1 MAQQRKRSPLME
13 SPPSFFENSTLA
25 LDFLIKSSQTVAPNL
40 LQTSQKNLDASSDM
54 KSPYP
59 QHTTLKP
66 TEKQSDST
74 RKSKPTSASSAV
86 PTPKH
91 GLTISLWPSS
101 STTTTPTPPPANPH
115 STSCSDMNCKP
126 FPASSKPPA
135 FRRWKSA
142 SETLTPHEKKPL
154 LRTDSHSNS

>member
-1 MAQQRKRSPLME
+1 ME

-25 LDFLIKSSQTVAPNL
+25 LDFLTKSSQTAAPNL
-40 LQTSQKNLDASSDM
+40 PQTLQKNLDASSDM

-74 RKSKPTSASSAV
+74 RKSKPTSASSVV

-101 STTTTPTPPPANPH
+101 STTTALTPPPANPH
-115 STSCSDMNCKP
+115 STSCSDMNHKP
-126 FPASSKPPA
+126 FPASLRPPT
-135 FRRWKSA
+135 FRHWKNA
-142 SETLTPHEKKPL
+142 SETSTHHEKKPL
-154 LRTDSHSNS
+154 LCTNSHSNS